1 MERIVVNEAFG
12 NFHTAGFTTF
22 VGNSIRYWV
31 HYDYSTFGTE
41 IVEGKEIQR
50 MWARIDSLRTI
61 NMIVEY
67 SASGKVTW
75 SRVDIARPTT
85 YGFLKQPQAARI
97 VAQKTIESLSE
108 SFVRLQTP

>member
-1 MERIVVNEAFG
+1 
-12 NFHTAGFTTF
+12 
-22 VGNSIRYWV
+22 
-31 HYDYSTFGTE
+31 
-41 IVEGKEIQR
+41 
-50 MWARIDSLRTI
+50 
-61 NMIVEY
+61 MIVEY

-75 SRVDIARPTT
+75 SRVDIARRTT